1 MENNE
6 KQSSYAEILD
16 IINKMKSSVVASC
29 TEQLMMTG
37 IMPTS
42 AQNELKVLSQITGAV
57 FNGIISLG
65 AEVFED
71 ENNPSLV
78 FTDLCG
84 KRYNCAKINI
94 SNSVSNSARP
104 LSASEAYS
112 MTFDTEPVSTK
123 PVEASKKVSIEEFEE
138 PKKVEIEKEHEQTP
152 VIVAPMVG
160 EVPKPEVV
168 VENPNE
174 EPSYTGYTTLNEK
187 EEFGEEKEEPV
198 PVEPEPAKEEE
209 THPVKEEV
217 PVAIPKVPV
226 DDDLSDDDDFG
237 EESEKEEP
245 KAKEEVPT
253 KQVGDDL
260 LSDDDFDLDI
270 PPERPIVSAEPGLMP
285 EPLAPIPIAEEESSP
300 EPTPEPSVT
309 PKPQANSTV
318 QSFNR
323 GDMFIEEP
331 SKPVSEMIYNM
342 SKLTLTHIDGGKP
355 EEIIVMIAPLKISR
369 VSAPAVPII
378 VTLYNRGKVVTKS
391 SYDMGD
397 GGKAI
402 VTIDINEFY
411 FLCRGSFDENGKFK
425 AFITT
430 TGISSTQGDRLNCVS
445 SKTYGNAQERTTKNG
460 HVKVRYESESG
471 PGTIEVFPFG
481 TEKDDEF
488 VVLVK
493 NPEFCDTYYLS
504 QRGRSGSTAIIYGV
518 DGKLEIVPNWNGD
531 VLEVEVFEK

>member
-16 IINKMKSSVVASC
+16 IINKMKSSIVTSC

-42 AQNELKVLSQITGAV
+42 AQNELKVLSQIAGAV

-65 AEVFED
+65 TEVFED

-94 SNSVSNSARP
+94 SNSVSNSAKP

-112 MTFDTEPVSTK
+112 MTIDTDMASTK
-123 PVEASKKVSIEEFEE
+123 PVEMNKKVSIEEFEE
-138 PKKVEIEKEHEQTP
+138 PRKVEIEKEPEPTP
-152 VIVAPMVG
+152 VVVTP
-160 EVPKPEVV
+160 PV
-168 VENPNE
+168 VEIPKQE
-174 EPSYTGYTTLNEK
+174 EPSYTGYIPLNEE
-187 EEFGEEKEEPV
+187 EEFGEEKEETTFS
-198 PVEPEPAKEEE
+198 EQEPAKEEVQ
-209 THPVKEEV
+209 PIKEEV
-217 PVAIPKVPV
+217 PLVAPKVPEE
-226 DDDLSDDDDFG
+226 DDLSDDDDFG
-237 EESEKEEP
+237 EEPKKVQEEEP
-245 KAKEEVPT
+245 KAKVEFPA
-253 KQVGDDL
+253 KQLDDDL
-260 LSDDDFDLDI
+260 FSDDDFELDI
-270 PPERPIVSAEPGLMP
+270 PPEKPIETVAPAPALMD
-285 EPLAPIPIAEEESSP
+285 EPLAPIPIAEEEDSP
-300 EPTPEPSVT
+300 EPEPEPSVV

-411 FLCRGSFDENGKFK
+411 FLCRGSFDEDGKFK

-481 TEKDDEF
+481 TQQDDEF

>member
-1 MENNE
+1 MDE
-6 KQSSYAEILD
+6 
-16 IINKMKSSVVASC
+16 
-29 TEQLMMTG
+29 
-37 IMPTS
+37 P
-42 AQNELKVLSQITGAV
+42 
-57 FNGIISLG
+57 
-65 AEVFED
+65 FE
-71 ENNPSLV
+71 
-78 FTDLCG
+78 
-84 KRYNCAKINI
+84 
-94 SNSVSNSARP
+94 
-104 LSASEAYS
+104 
-112 MTFDTEPVSTK
+112 
-123 PVEASKKVSIEEFEE
+123 
-138 PKKVEIEKEHEQTP
+138 
-152 VIVAPMVG
+152 
-160 EVPKPEVV
+160 
-168 VENPNE
+168 
-174 EPSYTGYTTLNEK
+174 
-187 EEFGEEKEEPV
+187 
-198 PVEPEPAKEEE
+198 
-209 THPVKEEV
+209 
-217 PVAIPKVPV
+217 
-226 DDDLSDDDDFG
+226 
-237 EESEKEEP
+237 
-245 KAKEEVPT
+245 
-253 KQVGDDL
+253 
-260 LSDDDFDLDI
+260 
-270 PPERPIVSAEPGLMP
+270 
-285 EPLAPIPIAEEESSP
+285 PIPIAEEESSP
-300 EPTPEPSVT
+300 EPEPEPSVV

-481 TEKDDEF
+481 TQQDDEF

-518 DGKLEIVPNWNGD
+518 DGKLEVVPNWNGD